1 MTNEELTQGVQ
12 ELQARPLVLLC
23 RTPTGQVRRM
33 SVQECVRS
41 GGTYIQMVWDDLDQ
55 MLSSELGGGGKA

>member
-1 MTNEELTQGVQ
+1 MTLDELERKTNA
-12 ELQARPLVLLC
+12 LQTCPLVLLC

-41 GGTYIQMVWDDLDQ
+41 GSTYIQMVWDALDQ
-55 MLSSELGGGGKA
+55 LLCAELGGDAKA